1 MQLGAWWTHFQLHPH
16 PSFMKHFVTAYS
28 HTTWLSFGKSCAYLN
43 TEALHVFWI
52 SCIYDTVSLLLLV
65 LEVGNFLVF
74 CLYWGLYQW
83 LVLGVGDW
91 HNNQSQM
98 HSSFNW
104 SNLVQGVS
112 SSTLSNQCTV
122 NWNWTCPVTC
132 GLLALSAFGLSTGI
146 SKELCIYQSTL

>member
-1 MQLGAWWTHFQLHPH
+1 MN
-16 PSFMKHFVTAYS
+16 SFPTASTSQFHEAFCVWAYS

-43 TEALHVFWI
+43 TEALHLFWI

-112 SSTLSNQCTV
+112 SSTLSNQCKLKLDVSCHMWAVSIICLWLEHRDIQGTV
-122 NWNWTCPVTC
+122 Y
-132 GLLALSAFGLSTGI
+132 LSVNSIITPRTF
-146 SKELCIYQSTL
+146 